1 MLANKRLETRLYT
14 AMIRFSTQGA
24 YLDIALIGDGIFFVV
39 VLFEKQPNAL
49 SKTLIFISK
58 EALSGTATSGA

>member
-1 MLANKRLETRLYT
+1 MGGYSSILANKRLETRLYT

-24 YLDIALIGDGIFFVV
+24 YLDIALIRDGIFF

-49 SKTLIFISK
+49 SKTLISI
-58 EALSGTATSGA
+58 